1 MDKKMKLLSAV
12 VLFINVL
19 TLPTAA
25 LAQIHKWKDAN
36 GVTQYGDR
44 LPQGVAQKEVGAM
57 RSGPINNAGGCGN
70 IVLTSQEIQT
80 LERMDS
86 DFWKRISPTELATLK
101 KHPLWGHFL
110 STADAVKLWRKYE
123 LSARGDF
130 AQRFMKEKRNQS
142 RAGWQNS
149 SADISTANN
158 LRAAEACKDKYDN
171 EVVPTMIRRLDGS
184 PFKKFFIPPSENRF
198 EPPVS
203 APSAD
208 DDR

>member
-1 MDKKMKLLSAV
+1 MNEKTKLLSVAV
-12 VLFINVL
+12 LAVNVL
-19 TLPTAA
+19 IFSTVA

-44 LPQGVAQKEVGAM
+44 PPQGVSNREIGM
-57 RSGPINNAGGCGN
+57 MPSGSINHAGECGN
-70 IVLTSQEIQT
+70 ISLTSQETQM

-101 KHPLWGHFL
+101 RHPLWSHFL
-110 STADAVKLWRKYE
+110 STADALKLWRKYE

-130 AQRFMKEKRNQS
+130 AQRFMKEKRNQP
-142 RAGWQNS
+142 RTAWQNNP
-149 SADISTANN
+149 ADINTANN

-171 EVVPTMIRRLDGS
+171 EVVPAMIRRLDGS
-184 PFKKFFIPPSENRF
+184 PFKKFFIPPSANRF

-203 APSAD
+203 APSAE